1 MSEPRERT
9 ASALVVID
17 MQHVFRDADS
27 QWATPG
33 YDRAAERISRL
44 TDAYRGEV
52 IWTRFVRDPQESGSW
67 SDYYARWNECREPE
81 DSPVWDLTMPVAD
94 GDDIVSLPTFSKWGE
109 ELAGLTSERQRLVVC
124 GVATDCCVLSTVLG
138 AVDAGKHVTLVAD
151 ACAGV
156 TDRAHEQ
163 AIELMGLLGPMVEV
177 VTTEELV
184 AARVG

>member
-94 GDDIVSLPTFSKWGE
+94 GDDIVSLPTFSKWGKSSRGSP
-109 ELAGLTSERQRLVVC
+109 ASGSGSSSAASPPTAACSPPCSERSMR
-124 GVATDCCVLSTVLG
+124 AST
-138 AVDAGKHVTLVAD
+138 
-151 ACAGV
+151 
-156 TDRAHEQ
+156 
-163 AIELMGLLGPMVEV
+163 
-177 VTTEELV
+177 
-184 AARVG
+184 